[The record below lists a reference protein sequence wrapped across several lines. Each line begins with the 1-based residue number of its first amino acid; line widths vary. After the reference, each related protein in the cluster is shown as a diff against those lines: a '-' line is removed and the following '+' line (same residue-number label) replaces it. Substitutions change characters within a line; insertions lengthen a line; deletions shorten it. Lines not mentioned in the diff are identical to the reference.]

1 MAMIKYKITLE
12 HDDFVLLLG
21 VLKRAQGE
29 GLITW
34 NATTLICENTKVEEQ
49 ELWLKYWKKPLS
61 RLKAKTTA
69 FNYYTMTLYG
79 VRMLAIIVT
88 IVIGTTGKH
97 VVHIA
102 PMFMGATF

>member
-1 MAMIKYKITLE
+1 MIKYKITLE

-49 ELWLKYWKKPLS
+49 EL
-61 RLKAKTTA
+61 
-69 FNYYTMTLYG
+69 
-79 VRMLAIIVT
+79 
-88 IVIGTTGKH
+88 
-97 VVHIA
+97 
-102 PMFMGATF
+102 